1 MVQPT
6 AFFPARISYP
16 HQFERK
22 FGCPSLSRSVASH
35 RPIVVMLMF
44 IKGGCNH
51 IHHKVIKAD
60 EGLFS
65 EKTTGP

>member
-6 AFFPARISYP
+6 AFVPTRMSYP
-16 HQFERK
+16 HQFEGK
-22 FGCPSLSRSVASH
+22 FGCPSLSRSVASY

-51 IHHKVIKAD
+51 ANQKVIKAD
-60 EGLFS
+60 EELFS
-65 EKTTGP
+65 EKTTGS